1 MGRFHLSPWK
11 DLEMMTLATA
21 RRAMAMAMA
30 TPQAAP

>member
-11 DLEMMTLATA
+11 DLEMMTMATA